1 MVRKPWQKALLSM
14 VTIVAGG
21 FVLFNL
27 SFLLAVLVTYA
38 IKAVSGGVAEV
49 EPYALGV
56 YFVLLGIL
64 SWFIFR
70 SKLNDLLK
78 ALYLTMPLMTVL
90 VGVGIALNAQP
101 KWIRLAA
108 GAVAVFAVLAYL
120 VKRKLSW
127 MYVFAAVFV
136 GVMGLIIVLANI
148 QI

>member
-120 VKRKLSW
+120 FKRKLSW